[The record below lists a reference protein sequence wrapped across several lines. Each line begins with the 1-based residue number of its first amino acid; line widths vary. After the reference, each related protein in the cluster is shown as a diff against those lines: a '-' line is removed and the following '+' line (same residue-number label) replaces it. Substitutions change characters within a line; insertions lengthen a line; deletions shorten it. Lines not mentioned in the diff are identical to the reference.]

1 VKRIP
6 TNDLAGLDQRLEAAL
21 STDRGLGFRETV
33 MKLAPRIQQLLA
45 SGYSFE
51 RIAALLR
58 EGGLSISGQ
67 TVRTYWRQAQRE
79 ARNDKKRGS
88 SQNQRPAQKSSSAPS
103 MSDTTK
109 RRLPDLRTTIARSA
123 DESEPVRD
131 GSNKEAPTNNPR
143 KGHFSVIP
151 DSEKL

>member
-6 TNDLAGLDQRLEAAL
+6 TNDLAGLDQHLEAAL
-21 STDRGLGFRETV
+21 NTDRGLGFRETV

-45 SGYSFE
+45 NGYSFE

-67 TVRTYWRQAQRE
+67 TVRNYWRQAQSETRK
-79 ARNDKKRGS
+79 DKKRGS
-88 SQNQRPAQKSSSAPS
+88 VENQRPAQKPSSAPS
-103 MSDTTK
+103 MSDATK
-109 RRLPDLRTTIARSA
+109 RRLPDLRATTARST
-123 DESEPVRD
+123 DEPEPVRD
-131 GSNKEAPTNNPR
+131 STNNEARANNPR
-143 KGHFSVIP
+143 KGHFSVTP

>member
-6 TNDLAGLDQRLEAAL
+6 TNDLAGLDQHLEAAL
-21 STDRGLGFRETV
+21 NTDRGLGFRETV

-58 EGGLSISGQ
+58 DGGLSISGQ
-67 TVRTYWRQAQRE
+67 TVRNYWRQAQRE
-79 ARNDKKRGS
+79 ARNDKKRGL
-88 SQNQRPAQKSSSAPS
+88 SQNQGPARKSSASTSA
-103 MSDTTK
+103 SDTTK
-109 RRLPDLRTTIARSA
+109 CRLPDLRATTVRST
-123 DESEPVRD
+123 DESEPVR
-131 GSNKEAPTNNPR
+131 GSTNKEAPTNSPK